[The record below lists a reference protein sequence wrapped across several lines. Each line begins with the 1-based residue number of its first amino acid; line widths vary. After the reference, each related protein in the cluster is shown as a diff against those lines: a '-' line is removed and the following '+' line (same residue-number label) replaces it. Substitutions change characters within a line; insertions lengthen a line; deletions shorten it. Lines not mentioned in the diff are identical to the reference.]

1 MTMVMMKQS
10 QQQRQR
16 HHQRLDALEEDGN
29 VFVVDVVSVI
39 EDVRLQHHLWQ
50 HHRHRMKRMIE

>member
-1 MTMVMMKQS
+1 MKQS
-10 QQQRQR
+10 QQQCQQ

-29 VFVVDVVSVI
+29 VLVVDVVSVI